1 MLNASVEPSGHA
13 TVGPW
18 GTVTQIA
25 RQASRDPLDEIASF
39 ATRIKARRGAT
50 IFAEGEDADYCYRIV
65 SGEAMAFKVMS
76 DGRRQVYEFLL
87 SGDFFGY
94 ETQADHY
101 FTVEA
106 VSEVVVLKYPR
117 RAIER
122 VLAENPRFAR
132 EIHQM
137 TARGLH
143 SAYQRML
150 LLTHKSADERVAW
163 FLLELAD
170 RARNSDDALH
180 LAMTRTD
187 IADYLGMVIET
198 VSRALTRLKACG
210 AIAMKGVN
218 YIRLIDRQRLELVR
232 GDI

>member
-1 MLNASVEPSGHA
+1 MLNASVETSA
-13 TVGPW
+13 NAGPW
-18 GTVTQIA
+18 GSAALTHGQT
-25 RQASRDPLDEIASF
+25 SRDPLDEIASF
-39 ATRIKARRGAT
+39 ATRIKVRRGTA
-50 IFAEGEDADYCYRIV
+50 IFADGDDAEYCYRIV
-65 SGEAMAFKVMS
+65 SGEAMAFKLMS

-87 SGDFFGY
+87 PGDFFGY
-94 ETQADHY
+94 ETQAGHY

-106 VSEVVVLKYPR
+106 VSEVTVLKYPR

-122 VLAENPRFAR
+122 VLAENPKFAR
-132 EIHQM
+132 EIQQM

-143 SAYQRML
+143 SAYQRMI

-170 RARNSDDALH
+170 RSRNSDEALH

-198 VSRALTRLKACG
+198 VSRALTRLKRCG
-210 AIAMKGVN
+210 VIAMQSVN
-218 YIRLIDRQRLELVR
+218 DIRLIDRHRLELVR
-232 GDI
+232 GEI